1 MMPPSPELRG
11 ILRAEPPAK
20 AVSRITVL
28 IADDHPAFREG
39 LKHLFESEDDLKVV
53 GIASDGEQAVSLAR
67 ELTPDVAVVDIAMP
81 RLNGIEAIRRIKV
94 ASPGTSIVALSAYDY
109 DSYVLPAIEAGAL
122 GYLLKTTGV
131 SALVGTVRAVHGGQS
146 VFDPTAHSRLVARL
160 QRTAGKAGLNGMR
173 PQLRQREMEVLEL
186 AARGLN
192 NRAIAGKLIISERT
206 VQTHFRNVLRRLQ
219 VNTRT
224 EAVAKAL
231 KEGLITVDDKT

>member
-1 MMPPSPELRG
+1 MPPSPELRG
-11 ILRAEPPAK
+11 VLRTEPPAK
-20 AVSRITVL
+20 AISRITVL
-28 IADDHPAFREG
+28 IADDHPTFREG
-39 LKHLFESEDDLKVV
+39 LKHLLESEDDLKVV

-81 RLNGIEAIRRIKV
+81 RLNGIEAIKRIKM
-94 ASPGTSIVALSAYDY
+94 ASPGTAIVALSAYDY

-131 SALVGTVRAVHGGQS
+131 SALVGTVRAVHGGQA

-160 QRTAGKAGLNGMR
+160 QRTTGKASLSGMR

-186 AARGLN
+186 AARGLT

-206 VQTHFRNVLRRLQ
+206 IQTHFRNILRRLQ
-219 VNTRT
+219 VSTRT

-231 KEGLITVDDKT
+231 REGLITVDDKT